1 MFLPFSKQGQEWEPI
16 ALALRGVLGL
26 RAADRL
32 DPWQLAPKVGLTV
45 VDGNEALASLDDE
58 DRDHLIGNG
67 CNRWSG
73 GVYPIALSDG
83 TYICI
88 LNPKHS
94 PRRNKI
100 TLMEEIVHTHR
111 GHRPSGLAF
120 EGDGL
125 SVRQYDRQQESEA
138 YGVGAAALI
147 PWQTFF
153 RGVNDGRTVA
163 ELSEYYEVTPE
174 LVTYRIKITGLFA
187 VFRARQRQ
195 RA

>member
-1 MFLPFSKQGQEWEPI
+1 
-16 ALALRGVLGL
+16 
-26 RAADRL
+26 
-32 DPWQLAPKVGLTV
+32 
-45 VDGNEALASLDDE
+45 
-58 DRDHLIGNG
+58 
-67 CNRWSG
+67 
-73 GVYPIALSDG
+73 
-83 TYICI
+83 
-88 LNPKHS
+88 
-94 PRRNKI
+94 
-100 TLMEEIVHTHR
+100 MEEIVHTHR